1 MHAYVYVHIYVCAH
15 MPVCMRTQRVNNTHL
30 CCIHLVEHDYRGA
43 VVVEDQPP
51 EVGGRVGQRVL
62 GYDEGCW
69 LFMAL
74 EKKSITQYFSPQ

>member
-1 MHAYVYVHIYVCAH
+1 
-15 MPVCMRTQRVNNTHL
+15 MRTQRVNNTHL
-30 CCIHLVEHDYRGA
+30 RCIHLVEHDYRGA

-74 EKKSITQYFSPQ
+74 